1 MARIRSIKPELP
13 QSESMGNVSRDA
25 RLTFVQLFT
34 LADDEGRLRGNSR
47 MLASLLFPYDDGED
61 GHVLT
66 TAKDVEAW
74 MVELERVGC
83 ILRYQIDTAYYVQIC
98 NWLIHQKIDKP
109 SKSKIPVFVESSRE
123 VANALEV
130 SSEEG
135 IKDQGEEGIKDSASA
150 PAAAGVVVVDLD
162 PAEPDNPRAAPMPP
176 REDPQ
181 QSVDP
186 ATVLSVALRKL
197 GVDATF
203 THPAVQAWSQQNVDM
218 AVLVAA
224 VGLAREQKGPTAKL
238 APNYLVPIVEKLLNP
253 PAASAQAYGKPAA
266 APIQVRKPQ
275 GMDPKG
281 TDESYEQYDARIRA
295 AEAARRQ
302 GPNP

>member
-1 MARIRSIKPELP
+1 MARIRSIKPEFP

-25 RLTFVQLFT
+25 RLTFIQLWT
-34 LADDEGRLRGNSR
+34 ISDDEGRLRGNSR
-47 MLASLLFPYDDGED
+47 MLASLLFPYDDD
-61 GHVLT
+61 APALI
-66 TAKDVEAW
+66 DAW
-74 MVELERVGC
+74 MTELEAEGC
-83 ILRYQIDTAYYVQIC
+83 IIRYKAGAQSYVQLC

-109 SKSKIPVFVESSRE
+109 SKSKIPPFVEPSRS
-123 VANALEV
+123 VANPLEV

-162 PAEPDNPRAAPMPP
+162 PAEPDNPRAAAMPP
-176 REDPQ
+176 REDPPE
-181 QSVDP
+181 SADP
-186 ATVLSVALRKL
+186 AIALSVALRKL

-203 THPAVQAWSQQNVDM
+203 THPAVLAWSQQKTDM
-218 AVLVAA
+218 AVLIAA

-266 APIQVRKPQ
+266 APIQIRKPQ

-281 TDESYEQYDARIRA
+281 TDESYEEYDARINA
-295 AEAARRQ
+295 AEAARRRAL
-302 GPNP
+302 NP

>member
-1 MARIRSIKPELP
+1 MARIRSIKPEFP

-25 RLTFVQLFT
+25 RLTFIQLWT
-34 LADDEGRLRGNSR
+34 ISDDEGRLRGNSR
-47 MLASLLFPYDDGED
+47 MLASLLFPYDDDAPALID
-61 GHVLT
+61 G
-66 TAKDVEAW
+66 W
-74 MVELERVGC
+74 MTELEAEGC
-83 ILRYQIDTAYYVQIC
+83 IVRYKAGAQSYVQLC

-109 SKSKIPVFVESSRE
+109 SKSKIPPFVESSRV
-123 VANALEV
+123 VANPLEV

-162 PAEPDNPRAAPMPP
+162 PAEPDNPRAAAMPP
-176 REDPQ
+176 REDPAE
-181 QSVDP
+181 SADP
-186 ATVLSVALRKL
+186 AIALTVALRKL

-203 THPAVQAWSQQNVDM
+203 TQPAVQAWVTQKIDM
-218 AVLVAA
+218 AVLIAA
-224 VGLAREQKGPTAKL
+224 VGLAREHKGETAKIH
-238 APNYLVPIVEKLLNP
+238 PNYLVPIVDKLLNP
-253 PAASAQAYGKPAA
+253 PAASTQAYGKPPA

>member
-1 MARIRSIKPELP
+1 
-13 QSESMGNVSRDA
+13 MGNVSRDA

-47 MLASLLFPYDDGED
+47 MLASLLFPYDDGEV

-74 MVELERVGC
+74 MVELEREGC
-83 ILRYQIDTAYYVQIC
+83 IVRYQIDTAAYVQIC

-109 SKSKIPVFVESSRE
+109 SKSKIPSFDEASRNL
-123 VANALEV
+123 AKGREV
-130 SSEEG
+130 SSEEW

-176 REDPQ
+176 RENPQ

-203 THPAVQAWSQQNVDM
+203 THPAVQAWAAKKTDM
-218 AVLVAA
+218 AVLIAA

-238 APNYLVPIVEKLLNP
+238 APNYLLPIVEKLLNP